1 MLKFCLFFQPCST
14 LKNVDGG
21 LVLPRFWREIFQIV
35 ASHRMPGPP
44 ILQGINEH
52 LFTGKIHYKVNT
64 LAGAKHM
71 SDANVLINF
80 ALQMWEVA
88 ELRESFW
95 ASCYPHRLHSPH
107 SFSRHHPWTSNME
120 CFLRGLAVWTGTP
133 MRSGRVMRS
142 RIGKY

>member
-1 MLKFCLFFQPCST
+1 MLLIFLLKLCST

-80 ALQMWEVA
+80 RSVQRRSDQGKE
-88 ELRESFW
+88 
-95 ASCYPHRLHSPH
+95 HIT
-107 SFSRHHPWTSNME
+107 WTS
-120 CFLRGLAVWTGTP
+120 CTYSYT
-133 MRSGRVMRS
+133 
-142 RIGKY
+142 